1 MSDLEQQIKEL
12 ERKLALKKAYLSV
25 DIKLPKGTP
34 DELRLE
40 IEQAVK
46 SFCSNQAN
54 DVPQNSQANGSS
66 FVGSPFNDMEIAA
79 LKELAAAV
87 TGQKSATPQS
97 AQAAAIPKKPDAAKP
112 LMAILMTTDSIPAER
127 RKLIASNERVQV
139 VSYNDQEVCFMY
151 QKNRFVVPIE
161 DVEFENQ

>member
-1 MSDLEQQIKEL
+1 MSDLETQIKEL
-12 ERKLALKKAYLSV
+12 ERKLALKKAYLSI
-25 DIKLPKGTP
+25 DIKLPKGTAE
-34 DELRLE
+34 DIRLE

-46 SFCSNQAN
+46 TFCSNQAN
-54 DVPQNSQANGSS
+54 DVPQSNGGS

-87 TGQKSATPQS
+87 TGQKSSAPQS
-97 AQAAAIPKKPDAAKP
+97 AQAASLPKKPEANKP
-112 LMAILMTTDSIPAER
+112 LMAVLMTTDNIAPER
-127 RKLIASNERVQV
+127 RKLIASNEKVQV
-139 VSYNDQEVCFMY
+139 VSYNDKEVCFMY

>member
-1 MSDLEQQIKEL
+1 MSDLETQIKEL

-25 DIKLPKGTP
+25 EIKLPKGVSE
-34 DELRLE
+34 DIRLE

-46 SFCSNQAN
+46 EFCMKRSEGAP
-54 DVPQNSQANGSS
+54 DANGGS
-66 FVGSPFNDMEIAA
+66 FVGSPFSDIEIAA

-87 TGQKSATPQS
+87 TGQKGASSQ
-97 AQAAAIPKKPDAAKP
+97 AQAPSDLPKKPDPKKP
-112 LMAILMTTDSIPAER
+112 LMAILMTTDNIPQER
-127 RKLIASNERVQV
+127 RKLIASNEKVQV

-161 DVEFENQ
+161 DVEFQQE